1 MLLCLGSQSLLGLV
15 KDEDV
20 LKVTT
25 QPDLQEDEPEL
36 ACNWDAITL
45 NK

>member
-1 MLLCLGSQSLLGLV
+1 LGLV

-20 LKVTT
+20 LKAAA

-36 ACNWDAITL
+36 VWNWDAITL
-45 NK
+45 KK